1 MSKTTTRLGGS
12 DLVNIAKQRFEKQQ
26 RSKLPSIIVNLPSG
40 GVIYPKSHPLSS
52 GKVEIRYMT
61 AYDEDILTNITYV
74 RDGVI
79 FDKLIESL
87 VVDDIDVNDIASSD
101 KDAII
106 INARISSY
114 GHEYPVLVT
123 DPKTNNQISAIV
135 DLRKIQPRNFVL
147 VPDENGEF
155 DYPVNDRYNLKFTYS
170 FNLSDFEK
178 VSDLLSTYI
187 TQVNDS
193 RSQQDIDDYIRYN
206 FLAGEAKI
214 FRKHLTENAPG
225 LDYTYEFEGEDG
237 GTFTAGFPIGLDLFW
252 F

>member
-1 MSKTTTRLGGS
+1 MSKATTRLGNA

-40 GVIYPKSHPLSS
+40 GAIYPKTHPLSS
-52 GKVEIRYMT
+52 GKIEIRYMT
-61 AYDEDILTNITYV
+61 AYDEDILTNISYV
-74 RDGVI
+74 REGVM

-106 INARISSY
+106 IHARISSY
-114 GHEYPVLVT
+114 GHEYPVIVT
-123 DPKTNNQISAIV
+123 NPDTQKQIETVV
-135 DLRKIQPRNFVL
+135 DLRKIQAKPFNL

-155 DYPVNDRYNLKFTYS
+155 DYQVSNEYAIKFTYS
-170 FNLSDFEK
+170 FNLLDFEK
-178 VSDLLSTYI
+178 VSDMLSAYI

-193 RSQQDIDDYIRYN
+193 RSQQDIDDFIRYS
-206 FLAGEAKI
+206 FLAGPAKQ
-214 FRKHLTENAPG
+214 FRRYISENAPG

-237 GTFTAGFPIGLDLFW
+237 GTFTAGFPIGTDLFW